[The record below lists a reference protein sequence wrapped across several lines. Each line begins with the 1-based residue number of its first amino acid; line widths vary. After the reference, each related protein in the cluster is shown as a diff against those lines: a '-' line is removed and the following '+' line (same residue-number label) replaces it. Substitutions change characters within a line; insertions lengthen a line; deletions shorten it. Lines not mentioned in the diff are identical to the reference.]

1 MSALAHQTGSDPV
14 WCMPHAPRVAARAR
28 IARALFLRAVRG
40 PPLRVV
46 LPDGASAGGGGPD
59 APVMTIEREAVFH
72 RLAAGG
78 KSGFGEAYMA
88 GDWRADDL
96 SAMLGAFAARV
107 ERLLPGP
114 FQRHYD
120 LSNDLFAL
128 FLGPTM
134 TYSAPVF
141 EPGDTLEAAQIRK
154 YDALSRIVGL
164 GPSDHVTGALGNAQ
178 LRLARP

>member
-78 KSGFGEAYMA
+78 SSGIGPRSSTSWRPAAA
-88 GDWRADDL
+88 GWRRARAGPTG
-96 SAMLGAFAARV
+96 STSWPGAPAARCC
-107 ERLLPGP
+107 R
-114 FQRHYD
+114 
-120 LSNDLFAL
+120 
-128 FLGPTM
+128 
-134 TYSAPVF
+134 
-141 EPGDTLEAAQIRK
+141 
-154 YDALSRIVGL
+154 
-164 GPSDHVTGALGNAQ
+164 
-178 LRLARP
+178 